1 MKFAWILLEI
11 GLIVIEDVFR
21 RDPSHD
27 LLEVVEEGVD
37 ITVGDSRPAP
47 LYEAH
52 GPHRQL
58 WVPFEEPSQEIWTG
72 PIVNKPNAFF
82 NCKTA
87 RYRTVRYL
95 YFKGKNIFNSKEN
108 SRVG

>member
-11 GLIVIEDVFR
+11 GLIVIKDVFR

-72 PIVNKPNAFF
+72 PIVNKPSAFF

-87 RYRTVRYL
+87 RYRTVL
-95 YFKGKNIFNSKEN
+95 
-108 SRVG
+108 VL